1 MRNKLD
7 EAVVVVDKSNKFNVM
22 EKGIGS
28 PNRKEMRNVNLEV
41 LRVLAMFLI
50 VAGHYVWTGVKQ
62 VMPSGYL
69 DVNDCW
75 GG

>member
-1 MRNKLD
+1 M
-7 EAVVVVDKSNKFNVM
+7 VVVDKSNKFNVM

-28 PNRKEMRNVNLEV
+28 SIRKEKRNVNLEV

-69 DVNDCW
+69 DVNDYR